1 VADSFETV
9 WRERAELGE
18 RVHVLETEVA
28 RHVELETLLRSTLV
42 SAERAA
48 QDMKEQARREAD
60 VIVQE
65 ASAERPPLLRDA
77 IAEKEQ
83 LLAET
88 HRIRTMLGAALE
100 IVSDGRPRRT
110 RPSSARS
117 RPAEPAEA
125 GSSASPDSRPTCAHY
140 PSGVGRRFRRN
151 ARRARAARPGFVSAS
166 SPGARSSAVVGRLGD
181 AWKLRVRSRP
191 SGAGERRGHAL
202 LARRLRLS
210 ARDVRIVSGHT
221 SRDKLVEL
229 DRLTI
234 EDVERRLS
242 SGKDDIA

>member
-1 VADSFETV
+1 MSLTPVEVRHLELRRGLFGYRRSSVEKAIDDVADSFEAV

-65 ASAERPPLLRDA
+65 ASAEGRRLVRDA

-88 HRIRTMLGAALE
+88 RRVRTMLRAALE
-100 IVSDGRPRRT
+100 IVSEGAPDAGETEDEP
-110 RPSSARS
+110 
-117 RPAEPAEA
+117 RPAEIQRLA
-125 GSSASPDSRPTCAHY
+125 G
-140 PSGVGRRFRRN
+140 
-151 ARRARAARPGFVSAS
+151 
-166 SPGARSSAVVGRLGD
+166 
-181 AWKLRVRSRP
+181 
-191 SGAGERRGHAL
+191 
-202 LARRLRLS
+202 
-210 ARDVRIVSGHT
+210 
-221 SRDKLVEL
+221 
-229 DRLTI
+229 
-234 EDVERRLS
+234 
-242 SGKDDIA
+242 